1 MPINEVEQGYNK
13 ELENKIQRFWQEQ
26 NIYDKTSK
34 LRENKP
40 KYSFLDGPPYCSG
53 RIHLGT
59 AWNKTIKDA
68 YLRFKSMSG
77 YSLRRQAGWDTH
89 GLPIEHKVEQLL
101 EIQSKQEIEEKYGI
115 DNFVDKCKEFAIKNK
130 EDMTEQFKS
139 MGIWMD
145 WDDPYVTYD
154 NGYMES
160 CWWTLKKADE
170 RDLLIQDKRVITWCP
185 KCETALANAE
195 IEYDEKQDP
204 SIYVKFELVKQEFDK
219 TSYILIWT
227 TTPWTIPANMAVSVH
242 PEFEYSYIK
251 VTNKDTNEKEILLMA
266 KGLIS
271 SLFEEDEYEIIKT
284 VTGESLDGVEYLHP
298 LREEIPLQKE
308 FNHRIILGDHV
319 TLEDGTGC
327 VHTAPG
333 HGPEDY
339 EVGVKNG
346 ITVFC
351 PVGENGS
358 YTTEAGKY
366 AGQYIKDA
374 NPEITH
380 DLYHN
385 NALLYEGTIDHRV
398 GLCWRCKTPIIYIA
412 TTQWFI
418 KVTDIKE
425 QMLEQVDAVE
435 WVPSWAGESRFK
447 DWVANARD
455 WTISRQRYWGIPLPI
470 WTCDDCDNK
479 VVVGSK
485 QELKDLSG
493 DQTLSGDFVHRP
505 HVDNITIPCECGHNM
520 HRVPDVLDVWI
531 DSGVAGWAAL
541 HYPQDPSE
549 NFDEWFPYDF
559 ITEGHDQ
566 TRGWFY
572 SQLGLGVAAFGKA
585 PYKKVLMHGF
595 TLDDKGQKMSKSIG
609 NVVSPEEVI
618 EKYSADTLR
627 FYLLDA
633 NKAWDDLKFNWDEVQ
648 NSSKLFNILWNVYYF
663 STTYMSLDNFDPT
676 AHNKEDLKFREE
688 DLWIRSRVN
697 TLIKSVGEDF
707 EALVFNR
714 ATEKITDF
722 VLEDLSRW
730 YVRLIRGR
738 TWVESDD
745 LDKLGAYYTLYYT
758 LKDLIRVL
766 APIAPHITEEIY
778 QNLVRG
784 VEKDAPESVHMLDWE
799 YNAEEI
805 DAQLEENMTHI
816 RAILEAS
823 AHARD
828 VARYKLRWPVQ
839 NITVVTEEDKVKT
852 AIESLEDVL
861 LEQANSKKVTIKTEL
876 EDAIVIAK
884 PNMSILGPKLRGDLG
899 RVKKYFEQDDVDAS
913 IILDEVTTNGEYTIH
928 FDDKDITLVEEEIL
942 FEKDVPENLVSC
954 DFEGG
959 SVYVDTQVTPEIYSE
974 AMSRELIRRI
984 QDMRKDLDLNV
995 EANIQVMVECSEDF
1009 KEAVLPHQDYI
1020 SNEVRTEKI
1029 EFANITSDDGYTK
1042 EWKIEEEQ
1050 LKIFIK
1056 E

>member
-26 NIYDKTSK
+26 NIYEKTSK
-34 LRENKP
+34 QRENKP

-59 AWNKTIKDA
+59 AWNKTIKDSF
-68 YLRFKSMSG
+68 LRYKSMSG

-145 WDDPYVTYD
+145 WEDPYLTYD

-170 RDLLIQDKRVITWCP
+170 RDLLLQDKRVITWCP
-185 KCETALANAE
+185 QCETALANAE
-195 IEYDEKQDP
+195 IEYDEKEDP
-204 SIYVKFELVKQEFDK
+204 SIYVKFELANQEFDE

-227 TTPWTIPANMAVSVH
+227 TTPWTVPANMAVSVH
-242 PEFEYSYIK
+242 PEFDYSYIR
-251 VTNKDTNEKEILLMA
+251 VTNKETNEKEILLMA
-266 KGLIS
+266 TGLIG
-271 SLFEEDEYEIIKT
+271 SLFEEEEYEILKT
-284 VTGESLDGVEYLHP
+284 VSGESLEGMEYVHP
-298 LREEIPLQKE
+298 LKEEVPAQAE
-308 FNHRIILGDHV
+308 YTHRVILGDHV

-346 ITVFC
+346 IEVFC
-351 PVGENGS
+351 PVGENGC
-358 YTTEAGKY
+358 YTADAGKY
-366 AGQYIKDA
+366 ADMGIRDA

-380 DLYHN
+380 DLYHH
-385 NALLYEGTIDHRV
+385 NALLYESTIDHRV

-412 TTQWFI
+412 TKQWFI
-418 KVTDIKE
+418 KVTEIKD

-470 WTCDDCDNK
+470 WTCEECGDK

-485 QELKDLSG
+485 QELRDLSG
-493 DQTLSGDFVHRP
+493 DQTLTGDFVHRP
-505 HVDNITIPCECGHNM
+505 HVDNITIPCECGCQM

-541 HYPQDPSE
+541 HYPQNPSE
-549 NFDEWFPYDF
+549 NFEEWFPYDF

-633 NKAWDDLKFNWDEVQ
+633 NKPWDDLKFNWDEVQ

-663 STTYMSLDNFDPT
+663 ATTYMSLDNFNPT
-676 AHNKEDLKFREE
+676 EHNREDLTFRRE

-697 TLIKSVGEDF
+697 SLIKSVGENI
-707 EALVFNR
+707 ESLVFNR
-714 ATEKITDF
+714 ATEKITEF

-745 LDKLGAYYTLYYT
+745 PDKLGAYYTLYYT

-766 APIAPHITEEIY
+766 APIAPHVTEEIY

-784 VEKDAPESVHMLDWE
+784 VESDAPESVHMLDWE
-799 YNAEEI
+799 YNEDEI
-805 DAQLEENMTHI
+805 DTDLEENMSYI
-816 RAILEAS
+816 RDILEAS

-828 VARYKLRWPVQ
+828 VARFKLRWPVQ
-839 NITVVTEEDKVKT
+839 NITVVTEKEEVKT

-861 LEQANSKKVTIKTEL
+861 LEQANSKKVTIETEL
-876 EDAIVIAK
+876 ENAIVIAK

-899 RVKKYFEQDDVDAS
+899 RVKKYFERDDVDAG
-913 IILDEVTTNGEYTIH
+913 IILDEVTQNGEYTIH

-959 SVYVDTQVTPEIYSE
+959 SVYVDTEVTPEIYSE
-974 AMSRELIRRI
+974 AMARELIRRI

-995 EANIQVMVECSEDF
+995 EANIQVIVECSEEF
-1009 KEAVLPHQDYI
+1009 KDAVLPHQDYI
-1020 SNEVRTEKI
+1020 SNEVRTANL
-1029 EFANITSDDGYTK
+1029 EFDSIPSDEGYAK
-1042 EWKIEEEQ
+1042 DWKIEEEQ

>member
-13 ELENKIQRFWQEQ
+13 ALENKIQRFWQEQ

-40 KYSFLDGPPYCSG
+40 RYSFLDGPPYCSG

-68 YLRFKSMSG
+68 FLRYKSMSG

-101 EIQSKQEIEEKYGI
+101 EIKSKQEIEEKYGI
-115 DNFVDKCKEFAIKNK
+115 DNFVEKCKEFAIKNK

-145 WDDPYVTYD
+145 WEDPYVTYD
-154 NGYMES
+154 NSYMES

-170 RDLLIQDKRVITWCP
+170 RDLLVQDKRVITWCP
-185 KCETALANAE
+185 QCETALANAE
-195 IEYDEKQDP
+195 IEYDEIQDP
-204 SIYVKFELVKQEFDK
+204 SIYVKFELVNQEFDVP
-219 TSYILIWT
+219 SYVLIWT

-251 VTNKDTNEKEILLMA
+251 VSDDEGKQEILLMA
-266 KGLIS
+266 TGLID
-271 SLFEEDEYEIIKT
+271 SLFEEDQYEIIKT
-284 VTGESLDGVEYLHP
+284 VTGESLDGLEYLHP
-298 LREEIPLQKE
+298 LREEVPLQAE
-308 FNHRIILGDHV
+308 FSHRIILGDHV

-346 ITVFC
+346 IEVFC
-351 PVGENGS
+351 PVGENGC
-358 YTTEAGKY
+358 YTEEAGKY
-366 AGQYIKDA
+366 ADCGVKDA

-385 NALLYEGTIDHRV
+385 GALLKEGTIDHRV

-412 TTQWFI
+412 TKQWFI
-418 KVTDIKE
+418 KVTEIKD

-447 DWVANARD
+447 DWVSNARD
-455 WTISRQRYWGIPLPI
+455 WTISRQRYWGIPIPI
-470 WTCDDCDNK
+470 WTCEDCDSK

-485 QELKDLSG
+485 HELKELSG
-493 DQTLSGDFVHRP
+493 DDTLTGDFVHRP
-505 HVDNITIPCECGHNM
+505 HVDNITIPCECGHDM

-549 NFDEWFPYDF
+549 NFEDWFPYDF

-633 NKAWDDLKFNWDEVQ
+633 NKPWDDLKFNWDEVQ

-676 AHNKEDLKFREE
+676 AHNKEDLTFRQE

-697 TLIKSVGEDF
+697 TLIKSVSEDI
-707 EALVFNR
+707 ESLVFNR
-714 ATEKITDF
+714 ATEKITEF

-745 LDKLGAYYTLYYT
+745 PDKLGAYYTLYYT

-766 APIAPHITEEIY
+766 APIAPHVTEEIY

-784 VEKDAPESVHMLDWE
+784 VECEAPESVHMLDWKYDE
-799 YNAEEI
+799 TEI
-805 DAQLEENMTHI
+805 DTDLEENMTHI
-816 RAILEAS
+816 RDILEAS

-828 VARYKLRWPVQ
+828 VARFKLRWPVQ
-839 NITVVTEEDKVKT
+839 NITVVTEDDAVKT
-852 AIESLEDVL
+852 AITSLENVL
-861 LEQANSKKVTIKTEL
+861 LEQANSKKVTIETEL
-876 EDAIVIAK
+876 ENAIVIAK

-899 RVKKYFEQDDVDAS
+899 RVKKYFEQDDVDAG
-913 IILDEVTTNGEYTIH
+913 IILDEVTQNGEYTIH

-959 SVYVDTQVTPEIYSE
+959 SVYVDTEVTPEIYSE
-974 AMSRELIRRI
+974 AMARELIRRI

-995 EANIQVMVECSEDF
+995 EANIQVIVECSEEF
-1009 KEAVLPHQDYI
+1009 KDAVLPHQDYI
-1020 SNEVRTEKI
+1020 SNEVRTANL
-1029 EFANITSDDGYTK
+1029 EFDDISSDEGYTK

-1050 LKIFIK
+1050 LRIFIK

>member
-13 ELENKIQRFWQEQ
+13 SLENKIQRFWQEQ

-34 LRENKP
+34 QRENKP
-40 KYSFLDGPPYCSG
+40 RYSFLDGPPYCSG

-68 YLRFKSMSG
+68 FLRYKSMSG
-77 YSLRRQAGWDTH
+77 FSLRRQAGWDTH

-101 EIQSKQEIEEKYGI
+101 EIKSKQEIEEKYGI

-145 WDDPYVTYD
+145 WEDPYLTYD
-154 NGYMES
+154 NSYMES

-170 RDLLIQDKRVITWCP
+170 RDLLVQDKRVITWCP
-185 KCETALANAE
+185 QCETALANAE
-195 IEYDEKQDP
+195 IEYDEIQDP
-204 SIYVKFELVKQEFDK
+204 SIYVKFELVNQEFDVP
-219 TSYILIWT
+219 SYVLIWT

-251 VTNKDTNEKEILLMA
+251 VTNAEGKQEVLLMA

-271 SLFEEDEYEIIKT
+271 SLFEEDEYEILKT
-284 VTGESLDGVEYLHP
+284 VCGESLESIEYYHP
-298 LREEIPLQKE
+298 LREEVPLQAE
-308 FNHRIILGDHV
+308 FQHKIILGDHV

-346 ITVFC
+346 IKVFC
-351 PVGENGS
+351 PVGENGC
-358 YTTEAGKY
+358 YTDEAGKY
-366 AGQYIKDA
+366 AGCGVKDA

-380 DLYHN
+380 DLYHHD
-385 NALLYEGTIDHRV
+385 ALLNEGTIDHRV

-412 TTQWFI
+412 TKQWFI
-418 KVTDIKE
+418 KVTEIKN

-435 WVPSWAGESRFK
+435 WVPSWAGQSRFK
-447 DWVANARD
+447 DWVSNARD
-455 WTISRQRYWGIPLPI
+455 WTISRQRYWGIPIPI
-470 WTCDDCDNK
+470 WTCPGCDKK

-493 DQTLSGDFVHRP
+493 DQTLTGDFVHRP
-505 HVDNITIPCECGHNM
+505 HVDNITIPCECGHDM
-520 HRVPDVLDVWI
+520 QRVPDVLDVWI

-541 HYPQDPSE
+541 HYPQDSSE
-549 NFDEWFPYDF
+549 NFDDWFPYDF

-633 NKAWDDLKFNWDEVQ
+633 NKPWDDLKFNWDEVQ

-676 AHNKEDLKFREE
+676 QHNKEDLIFRKE
-688 DLWIRSRVN
+688 DLWIRSKVN

-707 EALVFNR
+707 ESLVFNR
-714 ATEKITDF
+714 ATEKITEF

-745 LDKLGAYYTLYYT
+745 PDKLGAYYTLYYT
-758 LKDLIRVL
+758 LKDIICVL
-766 APIAPHITEEIY
+766 APIAPHVTEEIY

-784 VEKDAPESVHMLDWE
+784 VEKDAPESVHMLDWKYDE
-799 YNAEEI
+799 TEI
-805 DAQLEENMTHI
+805 DTQLEENMTHI
-816 RAILEAS
+816 RDILEAS

-828 VARYKLRWPVQ
+828 VARFKLRWPVQ
-839 NITVVTEEDKVKT
+839 NITVVTENDEVKT
-852 AIESLEDVL
+852 AIESLETVL
-861 LEQANSKKVTIKTEL
+861 LEQANSKKVTIETEL
-876 EDAIVIAK
+876 ENAIIIAK

-899 RVKKYFEQDDVDAS
+899 RVKKYFEQEDTDAGS
-913 IILDEVTTNGEYTIH
+913 ILDEVTTNGEYTIH

-954 DFEGG
+954 DFENG
-959 SVYVDTQVTPEIYSE
+959 SVYVDTEVTPEIYSE

-984 QDMRKDLDLNV
+984 QDMRKDMDLNV
-995 EANIQVMVECSEDF
+995 EANIQVIVECSEEF
-1009 KEAVLPHQDYI
+1009 KEAVLPHKDYI
-1020 SNEVRTEKI
+1020 SNEVRTENL
-1029 EFANITSDDGYTK
+1029 EFNNISSTEGYTK

>member
-1 MPINEVEQGYNK
+1 MAINEVEQGYNK
-13 ELENKIQRFWQEQ
+13 ELEKKIQDFWNKED
-26 NIYDKTSK
+26 IYNKTSK

-59 AWNKTIKDA
+59 AWNKTIKDSF
-68 YLRFKSMSG
+68 LRYKSMSG

-89 GLPIEHKVEQLL
+89 GLPIEHKVEQIL
-101 EIQSKQEIEEKYGI
+101 EIESKQEIEEKYGI
-115 DNFVDKCKEFAIKNK
+115 DNFVEKCKEFAVKNK
-130 EDMTEQFKS
+130 EDMTKQFQS

-145 WDDPYVTYD
+145 WEKPYLTYD

-170 RDLLIQDKRVITWCP
+170 NNLLEQDKRVITWCP
-185 KCETALANAE
+185 HCETALANAE

-204 SIYVKFELVKQEFDK
+204 SIYVKFELKNQEFDA

-251 VTNKDTNEKEILLMA
+251 VHNTQNNSDEVLLMA
-266 KGLIS
+266 TELIN
-271 SLFEEDEYEIIKT
+271 SLFEEEEYEILKT
-284 VTGESLDGVEYLHP
+284 VSGESLDGLEYYHP
-298 LREEIPLQKE
+298 LKDEVPLQAE
-308 FNHRIILGDHV
+308 FNHKIILGEHV

-339 EVGVKNG
+339 EVGIKNG
-346 ITVFC
+346 IEVFS

-358 YTTEAGKY
+358 YTEDAGKY
-366 AGQYIKDA
+366 AGQNIREA

-380 DLYHN
+380 DLFHK
-385 NALLYEGTIDHRV
+385 NALLKEGTIDHRI

-412 TTQWFI
+412 TKQWFI
-418 KVTDIKE
+418 KVTEIKD

-447 DWVANARD
+447 DWVSNARD

-470 WTCDDCDNK
+470 WMCEECDKK

-485 QELKDLSG
+485 QELRDLSG
-493 DQTLSGDFVHRP
+493 DQSLTGDFVHRP
-505 HVDNITIPCECGHNM
+505 HVDNITIPCECGCEM

-541 HYPQDPSE
+541 YYPQNPSE

-627 FYLLDA
+627 YYLLDA
-633 NKAWDDLKFNWDEVQ
+633 NKPWDDLKFNWDEVQ
-648 NSSKLFNILWNVYYF
+648 NASKLFNILWNVYYF
-663 STTYMSLDNFDPT
+663 STTYMSLDNFNPT
-676 AHNKEDLKFREE
+676 KHEKEDLKFRKE
-688 DLWIRSRVN
+688 DLWIRSRIN
-697 TLIKSVGEDF
+697 SLIKNVGEDF
-707 EALVFNR
+707 ESLVFNR
-714 ATEKITDF
+714 ATEKITEF

-730 YVRLIRGR
+730 YIRLIRGR

-745 LDKLGAYYTLYYT
+745 PDKIGAYHTLYYT
-758 LKDLIRVL
+758 LKDLLRVL
-766 APIAPHITEEIY
+766 APIAPHVTEEMY
-778 QNLVRG
+778 QNIVRG
-784 VEKDAPESVHMLDWE
+784 VEKDAPESVHMLDWT
-799 YNAEEI
+799 YNETEI
-805 DAQLEENMTHI
+805 DTQLEENMNHI
-816 RAILEAS
+816 RDMLEAA

-828 VARYKLRWPVQ
+828 VARFKLRWPVQ
-839 NITVVTEEDKVKT
+839 NITVVTENDEVT
-852 AIESLEDVL
+852 NAIESLEEVL
-861 LEQANSKKVTIKTEL
+861 LEQANTKNVTIERQL
-876 EDAIVIAK
+876 DNAIVIAK
-884 PNMSILGPKLRGDLG
+884 PNMAILGPKLRGDLG
-899 RVKKYFEQDDVDAS
+899 RVKKYFEQEDVDAS
-913 IILDEVTTNGEYTIH
+913 KILDEVTSNGEYTIQ

-942 FEKDVPENLVSC
+942 FEKEVPENLVSC
-954 DFEGG
+954 DFENG
-959 SVYVDTQVTPEIYSE
+959 SVYVDTEVTPEIYSE
-974 AMSRELIRRI
+974 AMARELIRRI

-995 EANIQVMVECSEDF
+995 EANISVCVECSDDF
-1009 KEAVLPHQDYI
+1009 KEAVIPHKEYI
-1020 SNEVRTEKI
+1020 SNEVRTDNL
-1029 EFANITSDDGYTK
+1029 EFASVESLTGYTK
-1042 EWKIEEEQ
+1042 DWKIEDEE

>member
-13 ELENKIQRFWQEQ
+13 ALENKIQRFWQEQ

-40 KYSFLDGPPYCSG
+40 RYSFLDGPPYCSG

-68 YLRFKSMSG
+68 FLRYKSMSG

-101 EIQSKQEIEEKYGI
+101 EIKSKQEIEEKYGM
-115 DNFVDKCKEFAIKNK
+115 DNFVEKCKEFAIKNK

-145 WDDPYVTYD
+145 WEDPYVTYD
-154 NGYMES
+154 NSYMES

-170 RDLLIQDKRVITWCP
+170 RDLLVQDKRVITWCP
-185 KCETALANAE
+185 QCETALANAE
-195 IEYDEKQDP
+195 IEYDEIQDP
-204 SIYVKFELVKQEFDK
+204 SIYVKFELVNQEFDVP
-219 TSYILIWT
+219 SYVLIWT

-251 VTNKDTNEKEILLMA
+251 VSDDEGKQEILLMA
-266 KGLIS
+266 TGLID
-271 SLFEEDEYEIIKT
+271 SLFEEDQYEIIKT
-284 VTGESLDGVEYLHP
+284 VTGESLDGLEYLHP
-298 LREEIPLQKE
+298 LREEVPLQAE
-308 FNHRIILGDHV
+308 FSHRIILGDHV

-346 ITVFC
+346 IEVFC
-351 PVGENGS
+351 PVGENGC
-358 YTTEAGKY
+358 YTEEAGKY
-366 AGQYIKDA
+366 ADCGVKDA

-385 NALLYEGTIDHRV
+385 GALLKEGTIDHRV

-412 TTQWFI
+412 TKQWFI
-418 KVTDIKE
+418 KVTEIKD

-447 DWVANARD
+447 DWVSNARD
-455 WTISRQRYWGIPLPI
+455 WTISRQRYWGIPIPI
-470 WTCDDCDNK
+470 WTCEECDSK

-485 QELKDLSG
+485 QELKELSG
-493 DQTLSGDFVHRP
+493 DDTLTGDFVHRP
-505 HVDNITIPCECGHNM
+505 HVDNITIPCECGHDM

-549 NFDEWFPYDF
+549 NFEDWFPYDF

-633 NKAWDDLKFNWDEVQ
+633 NKPWDDLKFNWDEVQ

-676 AHNKEDLKFREE
+676 AHNKEDLTFRQE

-697 TLIKSVGEDF
+697 TLIKSVSEDI
-707 EALVFNR
+707 ESLVFNR
-714 ATEKITDF
+714 ATEKITEF

-745 LDKLGAYYTLYYT
+745 PDKLGAYYTLYYT

-766 APIAPHITEEIY
+766 APIAPHVTEEIY

-784 VEKDAPESVHMLDWE
+784 VECDAPESVHMLDWE
-799 YNAEEI
+799 YDETEI
-805 DAQLEENMTHI
+805 DTDLEENMTHI
-816 RAILEAS
+816 RDILEAS

-828 VARYKLRWPVQ
+828 VARFKLRWPVQ
-839 NITVVTEEDKVKT
+839 NITVVTESDEVKS
-852 AIESLEDVL
+852 AIESLEPVL
-861 LEQANSKKVTIKTEL
+861 LEQANSKKVTIETEL
-876 EDAIVIAK
+876 ENAIVIAK

-899 RVKKYFEQDDVDAS
+899 RVKKYFEQDDVDAG
-913 IILDEVTTNGEYTIH
+913 IILDEVTQNGEYTIH

-959 SVYVDTQVTPEIYSE
+959 SVYVDTEVTPEIYSE
-974 AMSRELIRRI
+974 AMARELIRRI

-995 EANIQVMVECSEDF
+995 EANIQVIVECSEEF
-1009 KEAVLPHQDYI
+1009 KDAVLPHQDYI
-1020 SNEVRTEKI
+1020 SNEVRTANL
-1029 EFANITSDDGYTK
+1029 EFDDISSDEGYTK

-1050 LKIFIK
+1050 LRIFIK

>member
-13 ELENKIQRFWQEQ
+13 ALENKIQRFWQEQ

-40 KYSFLDGPPYCSG
+40 RYSFLDGPPYCSG

-68 YLRFKSMSG
+68 FLRYKSMSG

-101 EIQSKQEIEEKYGI
+101 EIKSKQEIEEKYGI
-115 DNFVDKCKEFAIKNK
+115 DNFVEKCKEFAIKNK

-145 WDDPYVTYD
+145 WEDPYVTYD
-154 NGYMES
+154 NSYMES

-170 RDLLIQDKRVITWCP
+170 RDLLVQDKRVITWCP
-185 KCETALANAE
+185 QCETALANAE
-195 IEYDEKQDP
+195 IEYDEIQDP
-204 SIYVKFELVKQEFDK
+204 SIYVKFELVNQEFDVP
-219 TSYILIWT
+219 SYVLIWT

-251 VTNKDTNEKEILLMA
+251 VSDDEGKQEILLMA
-266 KGLIS
+266 TGLID
-271 SLFEEDEYEIIKT
+271 SLFEEDQYEIIKT
-284 VTGESLDGVEYLHP
+284 VTGESLDGLEYLHP
-298 LREEIPLQKE
+298 LREEVPLQAE
-308 FNHRIILGDHV
+308 FSHRIILGDHV

-346 ITVFC
+346 IEVFC
-351 PVGENGS
+351 PVGENGC
-358 YTTEAGKY
+358 YTEEAGKY
-366 AGQYIKDA
+366 ADCGVKDA

-385 NALLYEGTIDHRV
+385 GALLKEGTIDHRV

-412 TTQWFI
+412 TKQWFI
-418 KVTDIKE
+418 KVTEIKD

-447 DWVANARD
+447 DWVSNARD
-455 WTISRQRYWGIPLPI
+455 WTISRQRYWGIPIPI
-470 WTCDDCDNK
+470 WTCEDCDSK

-485 QELKDLSG
+485 QELKELSG
-493 DQTLSGDFVHRP
+493 DDTLTGDFVHRP
-505 HVDNITIPCECGHNM
+505 HVDNITIPCECGHDM

-549 NFDEWFPYDF
+549 NFEDWFPYDF

-633 NKAWDDLKFNWDEVQ
+633 NKPWDDLKFNWDEVQ

-676 AHNKEDLKFREE
+676 AHNKEDLTFRQE

-697 TLIKSVGEDF
+697 TLIKSVSEDI
-707 EALVFNR
+707 ESLVFNR
-714 ATEKITDF
+714 ATEKITEF

-745 LDKLGAYYTLYYT
+745 PDKLGAYYTLYYT

-766 APIAPHITEEIY
+766 APIAPHVTEEIY

-784 VEKDAPESVHMLDWE
+784 VECDAPESVHMLDWE
-799 YNAEEI
+799 YDETEI
-805 DAQLEENMTHI
+805 DTDLEENMTHI
-816 RAILEAS
+816 RDILEAS

-828 VARYKLRWPVQ
+828 VARFKLRWPVQ
-839 NITVVTEEDKVKT
+839 NITVVTESDEVKS
-852 AIESLEDVL
+852 AIESLEPVL
-861 LEQANSKKVTIKTEL
+861 LEQANSKKVTIETEL
-876 EDAIVIAK
+876 ENAIVIAK

-899 RVKKYFEQDDVDAS
+899 RVKKYFEQDDVDAG
-913 IILDEVTTNGEYTIH
+913 IILDEVTQNGEYTIH

-959 SVYVDTQVTPEIYSE
+959 SVYVDTEVTPEIYSE
-974 AMSRELIRRI
+974 AMARELIRRI

-995 EANIQVMVECSEDF
+995 EANIQVIVECSEEF
-1009 KEAVLPHQDYI
+1009 KDAVLPHQDYI
-1020 SNEVRTEKI
+1020 SNEVRTANL
-1029 EFANITSDDGYTK
+1029 EFDDISSDEGYTK

-1050 LKIFIK
+1050 LRIFIK

>member
-1 MPINEVEQGYNK
+1 MK
-13 ELENKIQRFWQEQ
+13 
-26 NIYDKTSK
+26 
-34 LRENKP
+34 
-40 KYSFLDGPPYCSG
+40 
-53 RIHLGT
+53 RI
-59 AWNKTIKDA
+59 
-68 YLRFKSMSG
+68 
-77 YSLRRQAGWDTH
+77 
-89 GLPIEHKVEQLL
+89 LL
-101 EIQSKQEIEEKYGI
+101 
-115 DNFVDKCKEFAIKNK
+115 
-130 EDMTEQFKS
+130 
-139 MGIWMD
+139 
-145 WDDPYVTYD
+145 
-154 NGYMES
+154 
-160 CWWTLKKADE
+160 
-170 RDLLIQDKRVITWCP
+170 
-185 KCETALANAE
+185 TALTTLTAIIMNAATLGMPAGE
-195 IEYDEKQDP
+195 LKSITYRVGGGMLPYDQAYNNLAKGDDGQW
-204 SIYVKFELVKQEFDK
+204 VL
-219 TSYILIWT
+219 
-227 TTPWTIPANMAVSVH
+227 
-242 PEFEYSYIK
+242 
-251 VTNKDTNEKEILLMA
+251 TNKGISPGETVSIVVPDSVAERCLKIMEEQKLYLSQGTYPYDREHIVLDAPSTNFSAVFINRTPGA
-266 KGLIS
+266 KKKFAFIDASGDIPENIRNGIS
-271 SLFEEDEYEIIKT
+271 VLTDYLDSFTKGIK
-284 VTGESLDGVEYLHP
+284 
-298 LREEIPLQKE
+298 
-308 FNHRIILGDHV
+308 
-319 TLEDGTGC
+319 
-327 VHTAPG
+327 APG
-333 HGPEDY
+333 HLDRLYGDAKPTATKFSDGRDFTFDAEADDLTEFFKKCNADALNENFHEASWHSSFY
-339 EVGVKNG
+339 RDNDG
-346 ITVFC
+346 IEYLYVSNSGIEYNNSL
-351 PVGENGS
+351 PQVDKVPKSPMIPLIQGL
-358 YTTEAGKY
+358 YTDEAGKY
-366 AGQYIKDA
+366 AGCGVKDA

-380 DLYHN
+380 DLYHHD
-385 NALLYEGTIDHRV
+385 ALLKEGTIDHRV

-412 TTQWFI
+412 TKQWFI
-418 KVTDIKE
+418 KVTEIKD

-447 DWVANARD
+447 DWVSNARD
-455 WTISRQRYWGIPLPI
+455 WTISRQRYWGIPIPI
-470 WTCDDCDNK
+470 WTCEECDSK

-485 QELKDLSG
+485 QELKELSG
-493 DQTLSGDFVHRP
+493 DDTLTGDFVHRP
-505 HVDNITIPCECGHNM
+505 HVDNITIPCECGHDM

-549 NFDEWFPYDF
+549 NFEDWFPYDF

-633 NKAWDDLKFNWDEVQ
+633 NKPWDDLKFNWDEVQ

-676 AHNKEDLKFREE
+676 AHNKEDLTFRQE

-697 TLIKSVGEDF
+697 TLIKSVSEDI
-707 EALVFNR
+707 ESLVFNR
-714 ATEKITDF
+714 ATEKITEF

-745 LDKLGAYYTLYYT
+745 PDKLGAYYTLYYT

-766 APIAPHITEEIY
+766 APIAPHVTEEIY

-784 VEKDAPESVHMLDWE
+784 VECDAPESVHMLDWE
-799 YNAEEI
+799 YDETEI
-805 DAQLEENMTHI
+805 DTDLEENMTHI
-816 RAILEAS
+816 RDILEAS

-828 VARYKLRWPVQ
+828 VARFKLRWPVQ
-839 NITVVTEEDKVKT
+839 NITVVTESDEVKS
-852 AIESLEDVL
+852 AIESLEPVL
-861 LEQANSKKVTIKTEL
+861 LEQANSKKVTIETEL
-876 EDAIVIAK
+876 ENAIVIAK

-899 RVKKYFEQDDVDAS
+899 RVKKYFEQDDVDAG
-913 IILDEVTTNGEYTIH
+913 IILDEVTQNGEYTIH

-959 SVYVDTQVTPEIYSE
+959 SVYVDTEVTPEIYSE
-974 AMSRELIRRI
+974 AMARELIRRI

-995 EANIQVMVECSEDF
+995 EANIQVIVECSEEF
-1009 KEAVLPHQDYI
+1009 KDTVLPHQDYI
-1020 SNEVRTEKI
+1020 SNEVRTANL
-1029 EFANITSDDGYTK
+1029 EFDDISSDEGYTK

-1050 LKIFIK
+1050 LRIFIK

>member
-1 MPINEVEQGYNK
+1 MPIHEVEQGYNK

-34 LRENKP
+34 QRENKP

-59 AWNKTIKDA
+59 AWNKTIKDSF
-68 YLRFKSMSG
+68 LRYKSMSG

-101 EIQSKQEIEEKYGI
+101 EIKSKQEIEEKYGI

-145 WDDPYVTYD
+145 WEDPYVTYD

-170 RDLLIQDKRVITWCP
+170 RDLLVQDKRVITWCP
-185 KCETALANAE
+185 QCETALANAE

-204 SIYVKFELVKQEFDK
+204 SIYVKFELAEQEFDV

-227 TTPWTIPANMAVSVH
+227 TTPWTIPANMAVSIH
-242 PEFEYSYIK
+242 PEFDYSYIK
-251 VTNKDTNEKEILLMA
+251 VTNKETNEKEVLLMA
-266 KGLIS
+266 TGLIS
-271 SLFEEDEYEIIKT
+271 SLFEEDEYEILKT
-284 VTGESLDGVEYLHP
+284 VKGESLEGLEYVHP
-298 LREEIPLQKE
+298 LKEEVPQQAE
-308 FNHRIILGDHV
+308 YSHRVILGDHV

-339 EVGVKNG
+339 EVGVKNK
-346 ITVFC
+346 IEVFC
-351 PVGENGS
+351 PVGENGC
-358 YTTEAGKY
+358 YTQEAGKY
-366 AGQYIKDA
+366 AGKGIRDA

-380 DLYHN
+380 DLYHH
-385 NALLYEGTIDHRV
+385 NALLNEGTIDHRV

-412 TTQWFI
+412 TKQWFI
-418 KVTDIKE
+418 KVTEIKD

-470 WTCDDCDNK
+470 WTCDECDKK

-493 DQTLSGDFVHRP
+493 DQSLSGDFVHRP
-505 HVDNITIPCECGHNM
+505 HVDNITIPCECGHDM

-549 NFDEWFPYDF
+549 NFEEWFPYDF

-633 NKAWDDLKFNWDEVQ
+633 NKPWDDLKFNWDEVQ
-648 NSSKLFNILWNVYYF
+648 NSSKLFNILWNVYFF

-676 AHNKEDLKFREE
+676 AHNKEDLVFRQE

-697 TLIKSVGEDF
+697 TLIKSVGEDI
-707 EALVFNR
+707 ESLVFNR
-714 ATEKITDF
+714 ATEKITEF

-745 LDKLGAYYTLYYT
+745 PDKLGAYYTLYYT

-766 APIAPHITEEIY
+766 APIAPHVTEEIY

-784 VEKDAPESVHMLDWE
+784 VETDAPESVHMLDWE
-799 YNAEEI
+799 YNESQI
-805 DAQLEENMTHI
+805 DAKLEENMSHI
-816 RAILEAS
+816 RNILEAS

-828 VARYKLRWPVQ
+828 VARFKLRWPVQ
-839 NITVVTEEDKVKT
+839 NITVVTEKDDVKQ

-861 LEQANSKKVTIKTEL
+861 LEQANSKKVTIETEL
-876 EDAIVIAK
+876 ENAIVIAK

-913 IILDEVTTNGEYTIH
+913 IILDEVTHNGQYTIH

-959 SVYVDTQVTPEIYSE
+959 SVYVDTEVTPEIYSE
-974 AMSRELIRRI
+974 AMARELIRRI

-995 EANIQVMVECSEDF
+995 EANIHVTVECSEEF
-1009 KEAVLPHQDYI
+1009 KEAVLPHKDYI
-1020 SNEVRTEKI
+1020 SNEVRTANL
-1029 EFANITSDDGYTK
+1029 EFNNISSEEGYAK

>member
-745 LDKLGAYYTLYYT
+745 PDKLGAYYTLYYT

-861 LEQANSKKVTIKTEL
+861 LEQANSKKVTIETEL

>member
-13 ELENKIQRFWQEQ
+13 ALENKIQRFWQEQ

-40 KYSFLDGPPYCSG
+40 RYSFLDGPPYCSG

-68 YLRFKSMSG
+68 FLRYKSMSG

-101 EIQSKQEIEEKYGI
+101 EIKSKQEIEEKYGI
-115 DNFVDKCKEFAIKNK
+115 DNFVEKCKEFAIKNK

-145 WDDPYVTYD
+145 WEDPYVTYD
-154 NGYMES
+154 NSYMES

-170 RDLLIQDKRVITWCP
+170 RDLLVQDKRVITWCP
-185 KCETALANAE
+185 QCETALANAE
-195 IEYDEKQDP
+195 IEYDEIQDP
-204 SIYVKFELVKQEFDK
+204 SIYVKFELVNQEFDVP
-219 TSYILIWT
+219 SYVLIWT

-251 VTNKDTNEKEILLMA
+251 VSDDEGKQEILLMA
-266 KGLIS
+266 TGLID
-271 SLFEEDEYEIIKT
+271 SLFEEDQYEIIKT
-284 VTGESLDGVEYLHP
+284 VTGESLDGLEYLHP
-298 LREEIPLQKE
+298 LREEVPLQAE
-308 FNHRIILGDHV
+308 FSHRIILGDHV

-346 ITVFC
+346 IEVFC
-351 PVGENGS
+351 PVGENGC
-358 YTTEAGKY
+358 YTEEAGKY
-366 AGQYIKDA
+366 ADCGVKDA

-385 NALLYEGTIDHRV
+385 GALLKEGTIDHRV

-412 TTQWFI
+412 TKQWFI
-418 KVTDIKE
+418 KVTEIKD

-447 DWVANARD
+447 DWVSNARD
-455 WTISRQRYWGIPLPI
+455 WTISRQRYWGIPIPI
-470 WTCDDCDNK
+470 WTCEECDSK

-485 QELKDLSG
+485 QELKELSG
-493 DQTLSGDFVHRP
+493 DDTLTGDFVHRP
-505 HVDNITIPCECGHNM
+505 HVDNITIPCECGHDM

-549 NFDEWFPYDF
+549 NFEDWFPYDF

-633 NKAWDDLKFNWDEVQ
+633 NKPWDDLKFNWDEVQ

-676 AHNKEDLKFREE
+676 AHNKEDLTFRQE

-697 TLIKSVGEDF
+697 TLIKSVSEDI
-707 EALVFNR
+707 ESLVFNR
-714 ATEKITDF
+714 ATEKITEF

-745 LDKLGAYYTLYYT
+745 PDKLGAYYTLYYT

-766 APIAPHITEEIY
+766 APIAPHVTEEIY

-784 VEKDAPESVHMLDWE
+784 VECDAPESVHMLDWE
-799 YNAEEI
+799 YDETEI
-805 DAQLEENMTHI
+805 DTDLEENMTHI
-816 RAILEAS
+816 RDILEAS

-828 VARYKLRWPVQ
+828 VARFKLRWPVQ
-839 NITVVTEEDKVKT
+839 NITVVTEDDAVKT
-852 AIESLEDVL
+852 AITSLESVL
-861 LEQANSKKVTIKTEL
+861 LEQANSKKVTIETEL
-876 EDAIVIAK
+876 ENAIVIAK

-899 RVKKYFEQDDVDAS
+899 RVKKYFEQDDVDAG
-913 IILDEVTTNGEYTIH
+913 IILDEVTQNGEYTIH

-959 SVYVDTQVTPEIYSE
+959 SVYVDTEVTPEIYSE
-974 AMSRELIRRI
+974 AMARELIRRI

-995 EANIQVMVECSEDF
+995 EANIQVIVECSEEF
-1009 KEAVLPHQDYI
+1009 KDAVLPHQDYI
-1020 SNEVRTEKI
+1020 SNEVRTANL
-1029 EFANITSDDGYTK
+1029 EFDDISSDEGYTK

-1050 LKIFIK
+1050 LRIFIK

>member
-745 LDKLGAYYTLYYT
+745 PDKLGAYYTLYYT
-758 LKDLIRVL
+758 LKDLIGVL

-861 LEQANSKKVTIKTEL
+861 LEQANSKKVTIETEL

>member
-13 ELENKIQRFWQEQ
+13 ALENKIQRFWQEQ

-40 KYSFLDGPPYCSG
+40 RYSFLDGPPYCSG

-68 YLRFKSMSG
+68 FLRYKSMSG

-101 EIQSKQEIEEKYGI
+101 EIKSKQEIEEKYGI
-115 DNFVDKCKEFAIKNK
+115 DNFVEKCKEFAIKNK

-145 WDDPYVTYD
+145 WEDPYVTYD
-154 NGYMES
+154 NSYMES

-170 RDLLIQDKRVITWCP
+170 RDLLVQDKRVITWCP
-185 KCETALANAE
+185 QCETALANAE
-195 IEYDEKQDP
+195 IEYDEIQDP
-204 SIYVKFELVKQEFDK
+204 SIYVKFELVNQEFDVP
-219 TSYILIWT
+219 SYVLIWT

-251 VTNKDTNEKEILLMA
+251 VSDDEGKQEILLMA
-266 KGLIS
+266 TGLID
-271 SLFEEDEYEIIKT
+271 SLFEEDQYEIIKT
-284 VTGESLDGVEYLHP
+284 VTGESLDGLEYLHP
-298 LREEIPLQKE
+298 LREEVPLQAE
-308 FNHRIILGDHV
+308 FSHRIILGDHV

-346 ITVFC
+346 IEVFC
-351 PVGENGS
+351 PVGENGC
-358 YTTEAGKY
+358 YTEEAGKY
-366 AGQYIKDA
+366 AGCGVKDA

-385 NALLYEGTIDHRV
+385 GALLKEGTIDHRV

-412 TTQWFI
+412 TKQWFI
-418 KVTDIKE
+418 KVTEIKD

-447 DWVANARD
+447 DWVSNARD
-455 WTISRQRYWGIPLPI
+455 WTISRQRYWGIPIPI
-470 WTCDDCDNK
+470 WTCEECDSK

-485 QELKDLSG
+485 QELKELSG
-493 DQTLSGDFVHRP
+493 DDTLTGDFVHRP
-505 HVDNITIPCECGHNM
+505 HVDNITIPCECGHDM

-541 HYPQDPSE
+541 HYPQDSSE
-549 NFDEWFPYDF
+549 NFEDWFPYDF

-633 NKAWDDLKFNWDEVQ
+633 NKPWDDLKFNWDEVQ

-676 AHNKEDLKFREE
+676 AHNKEDLTFRQE

-697 TLIKSVGEDF
+697 TLIKSVSEDI
-707 EALVFNR
+707 ESLVFNR
-714 ATEKITDF
+714 ATEKITEF

-745 LDKLGAYYTLYYT
+745 PDKLGAYYTLYYT

-766 APIAPHITEEIY
+766 APIAPHVTEEIY

-784 VEKDAPESVHMLDWE
+784 VECDAPESVHMLDWE
-799 YNAEEI
+799 YDETEI
-805 DAQLEENMTHI
+805 DTDLEENMTHI
-816 RAILEAS
+816 RDILEAS

-828 VARYKLRWPVQ
+828 VARFKLRWPVQ
-839 NITVVTEEDKVKT
+839 NITVVTESDEVKS
-852 AIESLEDVL
+852 AIESLEPVL
-861 LEQANSKKVTIKTEL
+861 LEQANSKKVTIETEL
-876 EDAIVIAK
+876 ENAIVIAK

-899 RVKKYFEQDDVDAS
+899 RVKKYFEQDDVDAG
-913 IILDEVTTNGEYTIH
+913 IILDEVTQNGEYTIH

-959 SVYVDTQVTPEIYSE
+959 SVYVDTEVTPEIYSE
-974 AMSRELIRRI
+974 AMARELIRRI

-995 EANIQVMVECSEDF
+995 EANIQVIVECSEEF
-1009 KEAVLPHQDYI
+1009 KDAVLPHQDYI
-1020 SNEVRTEKI
+1020 SNEVRTANL
-1029 EFANITSDDGYTK
+1029 EFDDISSDEGYTK

-1050 LKIFIK
+1050 LRIFIK

>member
-13 ELENKIQRFWQEQ
+13 ALENKIQRFWQEQ

-40 KYSFLDGPPYCSG
+40 RYSFLDGPPYCSG

-68 YLRFKSMSG
+68 FLRYKSMSG

-101 EIQSKQEIEEKYGI
+101 EIKSKQEIEEKYGI
-115 DNFVDKCKEFAIKNK
+115 DNFVEKCKEFAIKNK

-145 WDDPYVTYD
+145 WEDPYVTYD
-154 NGYMES
+154 NSYMES

-170 RDLLIQDKRVITWCP
+170 RDLLVQDKRVITWCP
-185 KCETALANAE
+185 QCETALANAE
-195 IEYDEKQDP
+195 IEYDEIQDP
-204 SIYVKFELVKQEFDK
+204 SIYVKFELVNQEFDVP
-219 TSYILIWT
+219 SYVLIWT

-251 VTNKDTNEKEILLMA
+251 VSDDEGKQEILLMA
-266 KGLIS
+266 TGLID
-271 SLFEEDEYEIIKT
+271 SLFEEDQYEIIKT
-284 VTGESLDGVEYLHP
+284 VTGESLDGLEYLHP
-298 LREEIPLQKE
+298 LREEVPLQAE
-308 FNHRIILGDHV
+308 FSHRIILGDHV

-346 ITVFC
+346 IEVFC
-351 PVGENGS
+351 PVGENGC
-358 YTTEAGKY
+358 YTEEAGKY
-366 AGQYIKDA
+366 ADCGVKDA

-385 NALLYEGTIDHRV
+385 GALLKEGTIDHRV

-412 TTQWFI
+412 TKQWFI
-418 KVTDIKE
+418 KVTEIKD

-447 DWVANARD
+447 DWVSNARD
-455 WTISRQRYWGIPLPI
+455 WTISRQRYWGIPIPI
-470 WTCDDCDNK
+470 WTCEDCDSK

-485 QELKDLSG
+485 QELKELSG
-493 DQTLSGDFVHRP
+493 DDTLTGDFVHRP
-505 HVDNITIPCECGHNM
+505 HVDNITIPCECGHDM

-549 NFDEWFPYDF
+549 NFEDWFPYDF

-633 NKAWDDLKFNWDEVQ
+633 NKPWDDLKFNWDEVQ

-676 AHNKEDLKFREE
+676 AHNKEDLTFRQE

-697 TLIKSVGEDF
+697 TLIKSVSEDI
-707 EALVFNR
+707 ESLVFNR
-714 ATEKITDF
+714 ATEKITEF

-745 LDKLGAYYTLYYT
+745 PDKLGAYYTLYYT

-766 APIAPHITEEIY
+766 APIAPHVTEEIY

-784 VEKDAPESVHMLDWE
+784 VECDAPESVHMLDWE
-799 YNAEEI
+799 YDETEI
-805 DAQLEENMTHI
+805 DTDLEENMTHI
-816 RAILEAS
+816 RDILEAS

-828 VARYKLRWPVQ
+828 VARFKLRWPVH
-839 NITVVTEEDKVKT
+839 NITVVTESDEVKS
-852 AIESLEDVL
+852 AIESLEPVL
-861 LEQANSKKVTIKTEL
+861 LEQANSKKVTIETEL
-876 EDAIVIAK
+876 ENAIVIAK

-899 RVKKYFEQDDVDAS
+899 RVKKYFEQDDVDAG
-913 IILDEVTTNGEYTIH
+913 IILDEVTQNGEYTIH

-959 SVYVDTQVTPEIYSE
+959 SVYVDTEVTPEIYSE
-974 AMSRELIRRI
+974 AMARELIRRI

-995 EANIQVMVECSEDF
+995 EANIQVIVECSEEF
-1009 KEAVLPHQDYI
+1009 KDAVLPHQDYI
-1020 SNEVRTEKI
+1020 SNEVRTANL
-1029 EFANITSDDGYTK
+1029 EFDDISSDEGYTK

-1050 LKIFIK
+1050 LRIFIK

>member
-13 ELENKIQRFWQEQ
+13 ALENKIQRFWQEQ

-40 KYSFLDGPPYCSG
+40 RYSFLDGPPYCSG

-68 YLRFKSMSG
+68 FLRYKSMSG

-101 EIQSKQEIEEKYGI
+101 EIKSKQEIEEKYGI
-115 DNFVDKCKEFAIKNK
+115 DNFVEKCKEFAIKNK

-145 WDDPYVTYD
+145 WEDPYVTYD
-154 NGYMES
+154 NSYMES

-170 RDLLIQDKRVITWCP
+170 RDLLVQDKRVITWCP
-185 KCETALANAE
+185 QCETALANAE
-195 IEYDEKQDP
+195 IEYDEIQDP
-204 SIYVKFELVKQEFDK
+204 SIYVKFELVNQEFDVP
-219 TSYILIWT
+219 SYVLIWT

-251 VTNKDTNEKEILLMA
+251 VSDDEGKQEILLMA
-266 KGLIS
+266 TGLID
-271 SLFEEDEYEIIKT
+271 SLFEEDQYEIIKT
-284 VTGESLDGVEYLHP
+284 VTGESLDGLEYLHP
-298 LREEIPLQKE
+298 LREEVPLQAE
-308 FNHRIILGDHV
+308 FSHRIILGDHV

-346 ITVFC
+346 IEVFC
-351 PVGENGS
+351 PVGENGC
-358 YTTEAGKY
+358 YTEEAGKY
-366 AGQYIKDA
+366 ADCGVKDA

-385 NALLYEGTIDHRV
+385 GALLKEGTIDHRV

-412 TTQWFI
+412 TKQWFI
-418 KVTDIKE
+418 KVTEIKD

-447 DWVANARD
+447 DWVSNARD
-455 WTISRQRYWGIPLPI
+455 WTISRQRYWGIPIPI
-470 WTCDDCDNK
+470 WTCEECDSK

-485 QELKDLSG
+485 QELKELSG
-493 DQTLSGDFVHRP
+493 DDTLTGDFVHRP
-505 HVDNITIPCECGHNM
+505 HVDNITIPCDCGHDM

-549 NFDEWFPYDF
+549 NFEDWFPYDF

-633 NKAWDDLKFNWDEVQ
+633 NKPWDDLKFNWDEVQ

-676 AHNKEDLKFREE
+676 AHNKEDLTFRQE

-697 TLIKSVGEDF
+697 TLIKSVSEDI
-707 EALVFNR
+707 ESLVFNR
-714 ATEKITDF
+714 ATEKITEF

-745 LDKLGAYYTLYYT
+745 PDKLGAYYTLYYT

-766 APIAPHITEEIY
+766 APIAPHVTEEIY

-784 VEKDAPESVHMLDWE
+784 VECDAPESVHMLDWE
-799 YNAEEI
+799 YVETEI
-805 DAQLEENMTHI
+805 DTDLEENMTHI
-816 RAILEAS
+816 RDILEAS

-828 VARYKLRWPVQ
+828 VARFKLRWPVQ
-839 NITVVTEEDKVKT
+839 NITVVTEDDAVKT
-852 AIESLEDVL
+852 AITSLESVL
-861 LEQANSKKVTIKTEL
+861 LEQANSKKVTIETEL
-876 EDAIVIAK
+876 ENAIVIAK

-899 RVKKYFEQDDVDAS
+899 RVKKYFEQDDVDAG
-913 IILDEVTTNGEYTIH
+913 IILDEVTQNGEYTIH

-959 SVYVDTQVTPEIYSE
+959 SVYVDTEVTPEIYSE
-974 AMSRELIRRI
+974 AMARELIRRI

-995 EANIQVMVECSEDF
+995 EANIQVIVECSEEF
-1009 KEAVLPHQDYI
+1009 KDAVLPHQDYI
-1020 SNEVRTEKI
+1020 SNEVRTANL
-1029 EFANITSDDGYTK
+1029 EFDDISSDEGYTK

-1050 LKIFIK
+1050 LRIFIK

>member
-13 ELENKIQRFWQEQ
+13 ALENKIQRFWQEQ

-40 KYSFLDGPPYCSG
+40 RYSFLDGPPYCSG

-68 YLRFKSMSG
+68 FLRYKSMSG

-101 EIQSKQEIEEKYGI
+101 EIKSKQEIEEKYGI
-115 DNFVDKCKEFAIKNK
+115 DNFVEKCKEFAIKNK

-145 WDDPYVTYD
+145 WEDPYVTYD
-154 NGYMES
+154 NSYMES

-170 RDLLIQDKRVITWCP
+170 RDLLVQDKRVITWCP
-185 KCETALANAE
+185 QCETALANAE
-195 IEYDEKQDP
+195 IEYDEIQDP
-204 SIYVKFELVKQEFDK
+204 SIYVKFELVNQEFDVP
-219 TSYILIWT
+219 SYVLIWT

-251 VTNKDTNEKEILLMA
+251 VSDDEGKQEILLMA
-266 KGLIS
+266 TGLID
-271 SLFEEDEYEIIKT
+271 SLFEEDQYEIIKT
-284 VTGESLDGVEYLHP
+284 VTGESLDGLEYLHP
-298 LREEIPLQKE
+298 LREEVPLQAE
-308 FNHRIILGDHV
+308 FSHRIILGDHV

-346 ITVFC
+346 IEVFC
-351 PVGENGS
+351 PVGENGC
-358 YTTEAGKY
+358 YTEEAGKY
-366 AGQYIKDA
+366 ADCGVKDA

-385 NALLYEGTIDHRV
+385 GALLKEGTIDHRV

-412 TTQWFI
+412 TKQWFI
-418 KVTDIKE
+418 KVTEIKD

-447 DWVANARD
+447 DWVSNARD
-455 WTISRQRYWGIPLPI
+455 WTISRQRYWGIPIPI
-470 WTCDDCDNK
+470 WTCEECDSK

-485 QELKDLSG
+485 QELKELSG
-493 DQTLSGDFVHRP
+493 DDTLTGDFVHRP
-505 HVDNITIPCECGHNM
+505 HVDNITIPCECGHDM

-549 NFDEWFPYDF
+549 NFEDWFPYDF

-633 NKAWDDLKFNWDEVQ
+633 NKPWDDLKFNWDEVQ

-676 AHNKEDLKFREE
+676 AHNKEDLTFRQE

-697 TLIKSVGEDF
+697 TLIKSVSEDI
-707 EALVFNR
+707 ESLVFNR
-714 ATEKITDF
+714 ATEKITEF

-745 LDKLGAYYTLYYT
+745 PDKLGAYYTLYYT

-766 APIAPHITEEIY
+766 APIAPHVTEEIY

-784 VEKDAPESVHMLDWE
+784 VECDAPESVHMLDWE
-799 YNAEEI
+799 YDETEI
-805 DAQLEENMTHI
+805 DTDLEENMTHI
-816 RAILEAS
+816 RDILEAS

-828 VARYKLRWPVQ
+828 VARFKLRWPVQ
-839 NITVVTEEDKVKT
+839 NITVVTEDDAVKT
-852 AIESLEDVL
+852 AITSLESVL
-861 LEQANSKKVTIKTEL
+861 LEQANSKKVTIETEL
-876 EDAIVIAK
+876 ENAIVIAK

-899 RVKKYFEQDDVDAS
+899 RVKKYFEQDDVDAG
-913 IILDEVTTNGEYTIH
+913 IILDEVTQNGEYTIH

-959 SVYVDTQVTPEIYSE
+959 SVYVDTEVTPEIYSE
-974 AMSRELIRRI
+974 AMTRELIRRI

-995 EANIQVMVECSEDF
+995 EANIQVIVECSEEF
-1009 KEAVLPHQDYI
+1009 KDAVLPHQDYI
-1020 SNEVRTEKI
+1020 SNEVRTANL
-1029 EFANITSDDGYTK
+1029 EFDDISSDEGYTK

-1050 LKIFIK
+1050 LRIFIK

>member
-1 MPINEVEQGYNK
+1 MPINEVEQGYDK
-13 ELENKIQRFWQEQ
+13 ALENKIQRFWQEQ

-40 KYSFLDGPPYCSG
+40 RYSFLDGPPYCSG

-68 YLRFKSMSG
+68 YLRYKSMSG

-101 EIQSKQEIEEKYGI
+101 EIKSKQEIEEKYGI
-115 DNFVDKCKEFAIKNK
+115 DNFVDKCKEFAIENK
-130 EDMTEQFKS
+130 KYMTEQFKS

-145 WDDPYVTYD
+145 WENPYVTYD
-154 NGYMES
+154 NSYMES

-170 RDLLIQDKRVITWCP
+170 RDLLVQDKRVITWCP
-185 KCETALANAE
+185 QCETALANAE
-195 IEYDEKQDP
+195 IEYDEIQDP
-204 SIYVKFELVKQEFDK
+204 SIYVKFELVNQEFDVP
-219 TSYILIWT
+219 SYVLIWT

-251 VTNKDTNEKEILLMA
+251 VSNDEGKQEILLMA
-266 KGLIS
+266 TGLID

-284 VTGESLDGVEYLHP
+284 VSGESLESIEYYHP
-298 LREEIPLQKE
+298 LREEVPLQAE
-308 FNHRIILGDHV
+308 FTHKIILGEHV

-351 PVGENGS
+351 PVGENGC
-358 YTTEAGKY
+358 YTDEAGKY
-366 AGQYIKDA
+366 AGCGVKEA

-380 DLYHN
+380 DLYHH
-385 NALLYEGTIDHRV
+385 NALLNEGTIDHRV

-412 TTQWFI
+412 TKQWFI
-418 KVTDIKE
+418 KVTEIKD

-447 DWVANARD
+447 DWVSNARD
-455 WTISRQRYWGIPLPI
+455 WTISRQRYWGIPIPI
-470 WTCDDCDNK
+470 WTCEECDSK

-485 QELKDLSG
+485 QELIELSG
-493 DQTLSGDFVHRP
+493 DDTLSGDFVHRP
-505 HVDNITIPCECGHNM
+505 HVDNITIPCECGHEM

-549 NFDEWFPYDF
+549 NFEDWFPYDF

-633 NKAWDDLKFNWDEVQ
+633 NKPWDDLKFNWDEVQ

-663 STTYMSLDNFDPT
+663 STTYMSLDSFDPT
-676 AHNKEDLKFREE
+676 AHNKEDLIFRQE

-697 TLIKSVGEDF
+697 TLIKSVSEDI
-707 EALVFNR
+707 ESLVFNR

-745 LDKLGAYYTLYYT
+745 PDKLGAYYTLYYT

-766 APIAPHITEEIY
+766 APIAPHVTEEIY

-784 VEKDAPESVHMLDWE
+784 VECDAPESVHMLDWE
-799 YNAEEI
+799 YDETEI
-805 DAQLEENMTHI
+805 DTDLEENMTYI
-816 RAILEAS
+816 RDILEAS

-828 VARYKLRWPVQ
+828 VARFKLRWPVQ
-839 NITVVTEEDKVKT
+839 NITVVTESDEVKT
-852 AIESLEDVL
+852 AITSLESVL
-861 LEQANSKKVTIKTEL
+861 LEQANSKKVTIETEL
-876 EDAIVIAK
+876 ENAIVIAK

-899 RVKKYFEQDDVDAS
+899 RVKKYFERDDVDAGV
-913 IILDEVTTNGEYTIH
+913 ILDEVTRNGEYTIH

-959 SVYVDTQVTPEIYSE
+959 SVYVDTEVTPEIYSE
-974 AMSRELIRRI
+974 AMARELIRRI

-995 EANIQVMVECSEDF
+995 EANIQVIVECSEEF
-1009 KEAVLPHQDYI
+1009 KDAVLPHRDYI
-1020 SNEVRTEKI
+1020 SNEVRTANL
-1029 EFANITSDDGYTK
+1029 EFDSIPSDEGYSK

>member
-13 ELENKIQRFWQEQ
+13 ALENKIQRFWQEQ

-40 KYSFLDGPPYCSG
+40 RYSFLDGPPYCSG

-68 YLRFKSMSG
+68 FLRYKSMSG

-101 EIQSKQEIEEKYGI
+101 EIKSKQEIEEKYGI
-115 DNFVDKCKEFAIKNK
+115 DNFVEKCKEFAIKNK

-145 WDDPYVTYD
+145 WEDPYVTYD
-154 NGYMES
+154 NSYMES

-170 RDLLIQDKRVITWCP
+170 RDLLVQDKRVITWCP
-185 KCETALANAE
+185 QCETALANAE
-195 IEYDEKQDP
+195 IEYDEIQDP
-204 SIYVKFELVKQEFDK
+204 SIYVKFELVNQEFDVP
-219 TSYILIWT
+219 SYVLIWT

-251 VTNKDTNEKEILLMA
+251 VSDDEGKQEILLMA
-266 KGLIS
+266 TGLID
-271 SLFEEDEYEIIKT
+271 SLFEEDQYEIIKT
-284 VTGESLDGVEYLHP
+284 VTGESLDGLEYLHP
-298 LREEIPLQKE
+298 LREEVPLQAE
-308 FNHRIILGDHV
+308 FSHRIILGDHV

-346 ITVFC
+346 IEVFC
-351 PVGENGS
+351 PVGENGC
-358 YTTEAGKY
+358 YTEEAGKY
-366 AGQYIKDA
+366 ADCGVKDA

-385 NALLYEGTIDHRV
+385 GALLKEGTIDHRV

-412 TTQWFI
+412 TKQWFI
-418 KVTDIKE
+418 KVTEIKD

-447 DWVANARD
+447 DWVSNARD
-455 WTISRQRYWGIPLPI
+455 WTISRQRYWGIPIPI
-470 WTCDDCDNK
+470 WTCEDCDSK

-485 QELKDLSG
+485 QELKELSR
-493 DQTLSGDFVHRP
+493 DDTLTGDFVHRP
-505 HVDNITIPCECGHNM
+505 HVDNITIPCECGHDM
-520 HRVPDVLDVWI
+520 QRVPDVLDVWI

-549 NFDEWFPYDF
+549 NFEDWFPYDF

-633 NKAWDDLKFNWDEVQ
+633 NKPWDDLKFNWDEVQ

-676 AHNKEDLKFREE
+676 AHNKEDLTFRQE

-697 TLIKSVGEDF
+697 TLIKSVSEDI
-707 EALVFNR
+707 ESLVFNR
-714 ATEKITDF
+714 ATEKITEF

-745 LDKLGAYYTLYYT
+745 PDKLGAYYTLYYT

-766 APIAPHITEEIY
+766 APIAPHVTEEIY

-784 VEKDAPESVHMLDWE
+784 VECDAPESVHMLDWE
-799 YNAEEI
+799 YDETEI
-805 DAQLEENMTHI
+805 DTDLEENMTHI
-816 RAILEAS
+816 RDILEAS

-828 VARYKLRWPVQ
+828 VARFKLRWPVQ
-839 NITVVTEEDKVKT
+839 NITVVTESDEVKS
-852 AIESLEDVL
+852 AIESLEPVL
-861 LEQANSKKVTIKTEL
+861 LEQANSKKVTIETEL
-876 EDAIVIAK
+876 ENAIVIAK

-899 RVKKYFEQDDVDAS
+899 RVKKYFEQDDVDAG
-913 IILDEVTTNGEYTIH
+913 IILDEVTQNGEYTIH

-959 SVYVDTQVTPEIYSE
+959 SVYVDTEVTPEIYSE
-974 AMSRELIRRI
+974 AMARELIRRI

-995 EANIQVMVECSEDF
+995 EANIQVIVECSEEF
-1009 KEAVLPHQDYI
+1009 KDAVLPHQDYI
-1020 SNEVRTEKI
+1020 SNEVRTANL
-1029 EFANITSDDGYTK
+1029 EFDDISSDEGYTK

-1050 LKIFIK
+1050 LRIFIK

>member
-26 NIYDKTSK
+26 NIYEKTSK
-34 LRENKP
+34 QRENKP

-59 AWNKTIKDA
+59 AWNKTIKDSF
-68 YLRFKSMSG
+68 LRYKSMSG

-145 WDDPYVTYD
+145 WEDPYLTYD

-170 RDLLIQDKRVITWCP
+170 RDLLLQDKRVITWCP
-185 KCETALANAE
+185 QCETALANAE
-195 IEYDEKQDP
+195 IEYDEKEDP
-204 SIYVKFELVKQEFDK
+204 SIYVKFELANQEFDE

-242 PEFEYSYIK
+242 PEFDYSYIK
-251 VTNKDTNEKEILLMA
+251 VTNKETNEKEILLMA
-266 KGLIS
+266 TGLIG
-271 SLFEEDEYEIIKT
+271 SLFEEDEYEILKT
-284 VTGESLDGVEYLHP
+284 VSGESLEGMEYVHP
-298 LREEIPLQKE
+298 LKEEVPAQAE
-308 FNHRIILGDHV
+308 YTHRVILGDHV

-346 ITVFC
+346 IEVFC
-351 PVGENGS
+351 PVGENGC
-358 YTTEAGKY
+358 YTADAGKY
-366 AGQYIKDA
+366 ADMGIRDA

-380 DLYHN
+380 DLYHH
-385 NALLYEGTIDHRV
+385 NALLYESTIDHRV

-412 TTQWFI
+412 TKQWFI
-418 KVTDIKE
+418 KVTEIKD

-470 WTCDDCDNK
+470 WTCEECGDK

-485 QELKDLSG
+485 QELRDLSG
-493 DQTLSGDFVHRP
+493 DQTLTGDFVHRP
-505 HVDNITIPCECGHNM
+505 HVDNITIPCECGCQM

-549 NFDEWFPYDF
+549 NFEEWFPYDF

-633 NKAWDDLKFNWDEVQ
+633 NKPWDDLKFNWDEVQ

-663 STTYMSLDNFDPT
+663 ATTYMSLDNFNPT
-676 AHNKEDLKFREE
+676 EHNREDLTFRRE

-697 TLIKSVGEDF
+697 SLIKSVGENI
-707 EALVFNR
+707 ESLVFNR
-714 ATEKITDF
+714 ATEKITEF

-745 LDKLGAYYTLYYT
+745 PDKLGAYYTLYYT

-766 APIAPHITEEIY
+766 APIAPHVTEEIY

-784 VEKDAPESVHMLDWE
+784 VESDAPESVHMLDWE
-799 YNAEEI
+799 YNEDEI
-805 DAQLEENMTHI
+805 DTDLEENMSYI
-816 RAILEAS
+816 RDILEAS

-828 VARYKLRWPVQ
+828 VARFKLRWPVQ
-839 NITVVTEEDKVKT
+839 NITVVTEKDEVKT

-861 LEQANSKKVTIKTEL
+861 LEQANSKKVTIETEL
-876 EDAIVIAK
+876 ENAIIIAK

-899 RVKKYFEQDDVDAS
+899 RVKKYFERDDVDAG
-913 IILDEVTTNGEYTIH
+913 IILDEVTQNGEYTIH

-959 SVYVDTQVTPEIYSE
+959 SVYVDTEVTPEIYSE
-974 AMSRELIRRI
+974 AMARELIRRI

-995 EANIQVMVECSEDF
+995 EANIQVTVECSEEF
-1009 KEAVLPHQDYI
+1009 KDAVLPHQDYI
-1020 SNEVRTEKI
+1020 SNEVRTANL
-1029 EFANITSDDGYTK
+1029 EFDNITSDEGYAK
-1042 EWKIEEEQ
+1042 DWKIEEEQ

>member
-227 TTPWTIPANMAVSVH
+227 TTQWTIPANMAVSVH

-745 LDKLGAYYTLYYT
+745 PDKLGAYYTLYYT

-784 VEKDAPESVHMLDWE
+784 VEKDAQESVHMLDWE

-816 RAILEAS
+816 RSILEAS

-861 LEQANSKKVTIKTEL
+861 LEQANSKKVTIETEL